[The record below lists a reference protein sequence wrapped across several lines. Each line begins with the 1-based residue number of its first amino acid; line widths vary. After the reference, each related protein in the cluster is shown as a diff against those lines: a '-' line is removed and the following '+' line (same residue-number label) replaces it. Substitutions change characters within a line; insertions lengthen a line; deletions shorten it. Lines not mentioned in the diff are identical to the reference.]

1 MKQNLLVPFA
11 AAGLLAIVQI
21 SCGALSNTPEPRET
35 QPVVSLETIIVE
47 TARAAQTRTATV
59 IFGFTSTTTLTPTPP
74 VDQTSTAT
82 RTSIPVYFSPTLVP
96 TATSTETPLPI
107 PTEAL
112 QSAYASEP
120 SSASAST
127 PDRGKEEEVAPKFT
141 KTPKEWDC
149 LITAK
154 SPPKGSTIKPRTD
167 FVVSWTVTNRGTK
180 TWTNNGVDFVYDGG
194 YRHEGRPLQD
204 LPVTVYPGGSITL
217 KVTMTSPKQEGVY
230 DVIWTLKV
238 GRTTFCHL
246 KHTFEVK

>member
-1 MKQNLLVPFA
+1 MKSNSLIPFMIAGVLV
-11 AAGLLAIVQI
+11 AGQI
-21 SCGALSNTPEPRET
+21 SCGLQPAAPNPEET
-35 QPVVSLETIIVE
+35 QPVLSLDTIIAE
-47 TARAAQTRTATV
+47 TARAAQTRTATAILV
-59 IFGFTSTTTLTPTPP
+59 FTSTTTATSTNPA
-74 VDQTSTAT
+74 DQTMTAT
-82 RTSIPVYFSPTLVP
+82 RTPIPVYLSPTLVP
-96 TATSTETPLPI
+96 SATPTQTSLPI

-112 QSAYASEP
+112 QAAYANGP
-120 SSASAST
+120 STAPASA
-127 PDRGKEEEVAPKFT
+127 PDGGEEAVPTIK

-154 SPPKGSTIKPRTD
+154 SPPKGSTIKPRSD

-194 YRHEGRPLQD
+194 YRHEGRALQD

-217 KVTMTSPKQEGVY
+217 KVTMTSPKQEGLY